1 MLSGSEFQ
9 GKIMVSYQWHQ
20 LPVSEVTQQVGSD
33 LSQGLTSATVE
44 QRQQAEGLNELP
56 TQKGKSAL
64 LRFLQEFNQPLIYI
78 LLIAGLMTFLLKD
91 WVDAGVILGV
101 TLINAVIGFI
111 QESKAEK
118 AISALAQSLSTE
130 ATVIRD
136 GQKIRLNSRELV
148 RGDLVLLQSGDRVPA
163 DLRLVQVRDLQVS
176 EAALT
181 GESLPVA
188 KTEAA
193 LPGDNVLA
201 DRLNMAYGGSLVTF
215 GRGRGLV
222 VAIAEQTET
231 GRISQLLKTTVDL
244 ETPLTRKIQQ
254 LSKKLL
260 YIILGFATLTFVLSL
275 GQGQTWPEAF
285 KASVALGVSAIPEGL
300 PAVVTVTLAIG
311 VEKMA
316 QRHAII
322 RKLPAVE
329 TLGSTTVICSDKTG
343 TLTENQMTVQVVYAG
358 EQLYEVTGVGYEGEG
373 KILSQHQPL
382 EIEAHPTLRAC
393 LTCGLLC
400 NDASLQK
407 EAGQWEVTGDPTE
420 GALIV
425 AAGKVGLTSS
435 RLETDYPRLDTLP
448 FESQYQYMATL
459 HAESD
464 NADRQRV
471 YVKGSMEAILLRC
484 DRQLNAQGQLVPL
497 NPQPIEQVTQQMAA
511 QGLRVLGFAQGE
523 LTKTVEK
530 IDHAHIAKNLIFL
543 GLQGMIDPPRQEA
556 IAAVQACQRAGI
568 QVKMITGD
576 HALTAMAIAEQ
587 LGLNAGTSA
596 LTGEELSCLSPQAL
610 AAIVTEK
617 SVFARVTPEQKL
629 RLVEALQYNG
639 EIVAMTGD
647 GVNDAPALKQAD
659 IGVAMGIT
667 GTEVAKEAAD
677 MILTDDNFAAIAA
690 AVEEGRTVYDNL
702 LKTISFILPVNGG
715 EGLTILVGIAITVNL
730 PILPVQILWVNM
742 VSSVALS
749 ATLAFEP
756 KSPRTMERPPNPP
769 QQPLLSPKLLW
780 RIGII
785 SLFNV
790 LVVLGMFEFI
800 LRETNN
806 LVLARTM
813 AVHTLV
819 AAETFY
825 LLTISQCLPSLSA
838 WKSGA
843 RQPVA
848 YVPFIG
854 IGCVLLL
861 QILFSQIPWI
871 NPLFATQP
879 VSGVQALLCMGVG
892 SFVVVPSLTFNRWL
906 SALR

>member
-1 MLSGSEFQ
+1 MA
-9 GKIMVSYQWHQ
+9 SYQWHQ
-20 LPVSEVTQQVGSD
+20 LTIPEVAQQVGSD
-33 LSQGLTSATVE
+33 LSQGLNPEIVQ
-44 QRQQAEGLNELP
+44 QRQQTEGFNEF
-56 TQKGKSAL
+56 QAKKGKSAL
-64 LRFLQEFNQPLIYI
+64 LRFLQKFNQPLIYI
-78 LLIAGLMTFLLKD
+78 LLIAGLITLLLKD

-101 TLINAVIGFI
+101 TVINAVIGFI

-118 AISALAQSLSTE
+118 AIASLAQSLTTE
-130 ATVIRD
+130 ATVIRG
-136 GQKIRLNSRELV
+136 GQKILLNSRELV

-163 DLRLVQVRDLQVS
+163 DLRLVKVRDLQVS

-181 GESLPVA
+181 GESLPVI
-188 KTEAA
+188 KTEES
-193 LPGDNVLA
+193 LTGDKVLG
-201 DRLNMAYGGSLVTF
+201 DRTNMAYAGSFVTF
-215 GRGRGLV
+215 GQARGLV

-231 GRISQLLKTTVDL
+231 GRISQLLKTTVEL

-254 LSKKLL
+254 FSKTLL
-260 YIILGFATLTFVLSL
+260 YIILGFATFTFVVAL
-275 GQGQTWPEAF
+275 GQGKAEAF
-285 KASVALGVSAIPEGL
+285 KAAVALAVSAIPEGL

-343 TLTENQMTVQVVYAG
+343 TLTENQMTVQAIYAG
-358 EQLYEVTGVGYEGEG
+358 DHYYEVTGVGYEGAGE
-373 KILSQHQPL
+373 ILSQQQPIEL
-382 EIEAHPTLRAC
+382 ENHPPLRDC
-393 LTCGLLC
+393 LSCGLLC
-400 NDASLQK
+400 NDSKLQI
-407 EAGQWEVTGDPTE
+407 EEGQWDVVGDPTE

-425 AAGKVGLTSS
+425 AASKGSLTFSQLDS
-435 RLETDYPRLDTLP
+435 AYPRLDTLP

-459 HAESD
+459 HSELENPD
-464 NADRQRV
+464 LQRV
-471 YVKGSMEAILLRC
+471 YVKGSMEAILQRC
-484 DRQLNAQGQLVPL
+484 GFQLNEQGQTVPL
-497 NPQPIEQVTQQMAA
+497 DPQKIEQITHEMAA
-511 QGLRVLGFAQGE
+511 KGLRVLAFAQGE
-523 LTKTVEK
+523 LTETLEK
-530 IDHAHIAKNLIFL
+530 IDHAHIAENLIFL

-556 IAAVQACQRAGI
+556 IAAIQACQRAGI

-576 HALTAMAIAEQ
+576 HALTATAIAQQ
-587 LGLNAGTSA
+587 LGLNSNTPA
-596 LTGEELSCLSPQAL
+596 LKGLELSRLNDQEL
-610 AAIVTEK
+610 APLVTET
-617 SVFARVTPEQKL
+617 SVFARVAPEQKL
-629 RLVEALQYNG
+629 RLVEALQKNG

-677 MILTDDNFAAIAA
+677 MILTDDNFAAIAS

-715 EGLTILVGIAITVNL
+715 EGLTILVGIVVFSNL

-749 ATLAFEP
+749 ATLAFES
-756 KSPRTMERPPNPP
+756 KSPQTMERPPYPP
-769 QQPLLSPKLLW
+769 RQPLLSRKLLW
-780 RIGII
+780 RVGII

-790 LVVLGMFEFI
+790 LAVLGMFEFI
-800 LRETNN
+800 LQETNN

-825 LLTISQCLPSLSA
+825 LLTISQCVPSLWNWIGDRTQA
-838 WKSGA
+838 I
-843 RQPVA
+843 A
-848 YVPFIG
+848 YVPLIG

-861 QILFSQIPWI
+861 QIVFSQISWI

-879 VSGVQALLCMGVG
+879 LSLLQALFCIGVG
-892 SFVVVPSLTFNRWL
+892 IFVIIPSLGLL
-906 SALR
+906 SLSKNFP